1 MQQSTASDLF
11 LNLNASKLSLNCTF
25 SHNAKTVIMNKMFC
39 LMIWHYIFIHL
50 DFSVHLASSSQP
62 PPDYM
67 KYAVERPFSW
77 QWWSKLAPVRD
88 GFDALLTIKNCKVGG
103 SPGLV
108 IVEGDSC
115 SKGCGFESW
124 RRILDGHF
132 FTLLCCKNCIDRK

>member
-1 MQQSTASDLF
+1 
-11 LNLNASKLSLNCTF
+11 
-25 SHNAKTVIMNKMFC
+25 
-39 LMIWHYIFIHL
+39 
-50 DFSVHLASSSQP
+50 
-62 PPDYM
+62 M

-132 FTLLCCKNCIDRK
+132 FTLICGKNCIVCLKRLEINDKEARDGPFFKI